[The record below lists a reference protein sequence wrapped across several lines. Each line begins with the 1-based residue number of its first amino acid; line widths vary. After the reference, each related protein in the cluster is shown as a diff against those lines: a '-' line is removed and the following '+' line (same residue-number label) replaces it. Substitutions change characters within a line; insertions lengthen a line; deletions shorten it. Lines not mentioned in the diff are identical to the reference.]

1 MDILCGGIL
10 QAGFQYLVNI
20 FYVQMMIF
28 HGVYSLLA
36 DCEGRS
42 WRDISNSFIYLY
54 LSVHINTRFP
64 GDN

>member
-10 QAGFQYLVNI
+10 QAGFQYLVDI
-20 FYVQMMIF
+20 SYVQMMIF

-36 DCEGRS
+36 DCEGRA

-54 LSVHINTRFP
+54 
-64 GDN
+64 

>member
-28 HGVYSLLA
+28 YGVISQTLL
-36 DCEGRS
+36 S
-42 WRDISNSFIYLY
+42 IYIY
-54 LSVHINTRFP
+54 QYR
-64 GDN
+64 